1 MSNYYHYTKGY
12 NVGQILADGSIAKSV
27 LGLPGLKAGS
37 FDFVWFTKDEVF
49 PRTALP
55 AVSDMPETLLFN
67 QLKPQK
73 PEVDLLKVAEKCA
86 GLWRFA
92 VPSENKPVIKSWFG
106 SLSRVQLLK
115 NPLGKNFEKIA
126 VLAGDKTEL
135 WAISKAPV
143 QLDGMTLEELTPDGW
158 IPRIE
163 FSINEE
169 DKLCFSEYEGAEF
182 EKIMENSFQKRIDLC
197 KHARNLALAA

>member
-12 NVGQILADGSIAKSV
+12 NVGQILVDGSIAKSV
-27 LGLPGLKAGS
+27 LALPGFKKGS
-37 FDFVWFTKDEVF
+37 FDFVWFTKDEAF

-73 PEVDLLKVAEKCA
+73 PEVDLLKVAEKCG

-92 VPSENKPVIKSWFG
+92 VPCENKPVIKSWFG
-106 SLSRVQLLK
+106 CISRVQLLK
-115 NPLGKNFEKIA
+115 NPLGKKFEKIA

-135 WAISKAPV
+135 WAVSKVPV

-158 IPRIE
+158 LPRME
-163 FSINEE
+163 FSTIEE
-169 DKLCFSEYEGAEF
+169 DELCFAEYEGAEF
-182 EKIMENSFQKRIDLC
+182 ENIMEKSFQKRIELC
-197 KHARNLALAA
+197 NHAKNLALAA